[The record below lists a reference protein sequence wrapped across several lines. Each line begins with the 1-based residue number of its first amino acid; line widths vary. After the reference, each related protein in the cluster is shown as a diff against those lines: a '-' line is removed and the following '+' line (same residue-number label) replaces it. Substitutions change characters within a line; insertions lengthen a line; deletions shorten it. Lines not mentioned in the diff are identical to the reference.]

1 LIVKTKIEMKILA
14 VNRELKQPINDF
26 VGVDVIPDSAM
37 IQDGKPF
44 FVPDFFN
51 QWCYYAVLAFRVSR
65 LGKNIATKFAHR
77 YYDAVA
83 LAVRTSPVVTMPIS
97 TAVTTAFDGAFICG
111 AWTQIDNL
119 NENLR
124 ISIGDKSISIS
135 TANLLINDSVAYLSK
150 YFTLKIG
157 DIIIPAKISIESE
170 IITDT
175 VVVGKINENDCLK
188 LKFK

>member
-1 LIVKTKIEMKILA
+1 MIVKTKIEMKILA

>member
-1 LIVKTKIEMKILA
+1 MIVKTKIEMKILA

-119 NENLR
+119 NENPR

-135 TANLLINDSVAYLSK
+135 TANLLINDTVAYLSK

>member
-1 LIVKTKIEMKILA
+1 MIVKTKIEMKILA

-111 AWTQIDNL
+111 AWTQIDKL
-119 NENLR
+119 NENPR

>member
-1 LIVKTKIEMKILA
+1 MKILA

-111 AWTQIDNL
+111 AWTQIDKL
-119 NENLR
+119 NENPR

>member
-1 LIVKTKIEMKILA
+1 MIVKTKIEMKILA
-14 VNRELKQPINDF
+14 VNRELEQPINDF